1 MVVQDTRCPRLGR
14 LGCSTFQTSL
24 FPNTPPFVDPCQ
36 SQTRIATLLSLK
48 DRRGG
53 TFVHAVCTHYD
64 DQGVR
69 ARGESSLLIRRAIRE
84 WVDGVEANAG
94 LASMK
99 LAPVIL
105 FGDFSAPC

>member
-1 MVVQDTRCPRLGR
+1 
-14 LGCSTFQTSL
+14 
-24 FPNTPPFVDPCQ
+24 
-36 SQTRIATLLSLK
+36 LLSLK